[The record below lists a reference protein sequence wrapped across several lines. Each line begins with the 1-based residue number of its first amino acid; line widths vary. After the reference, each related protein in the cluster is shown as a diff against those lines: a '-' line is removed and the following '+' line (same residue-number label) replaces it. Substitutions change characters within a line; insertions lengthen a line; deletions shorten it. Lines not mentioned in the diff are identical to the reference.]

1 MPITIYYLK
10 DKNDLAQ
17 KLGYPDYVTAIQY
30 MYVILLFPLSQIAKL
45 FGISWEAVRANLVKL
60 GVKMRPRGG
69 ANNVRGVNGRCL

>member
-17 KLGYPDYVTAIQY
+17 KLGYPDYLTAIQY
-30 MYVILLFPLSQIAKL
+30 MYVIKLLSLSKIGRK
-45 FGISWEAVRANLVKL
+45 FEVSGFAVRVNLIKL

-69 ANNVRGVNGRCL
+69 ANNVRGVKGR